1 VEHHMDLVMEICD
14 EVIVLDFGKVIARGT
29 PAEIRDDPAVIDAYL
44 GEEVAADAKRES
56 GDVPEPN
63 SLSE

>member
-1 VEHHMDLVMEICD
+1 VMEICD

-44 GEEVAADAKRES
+44 GEEVAAKATRES
-56 GDVPEPN
+56 DDVPEPN